1 MWRYIVFVVLQ
12 ALSLAGGQAMFKMF
26 IEKLK
31 VGAGSEDNIWAFQN
45 LLVTSKSYWWV
56 LTFMTILFGA
66 SFTLWAYVLK
76 KMDFS
81 QAYPLSSL
89 SFIFGMFLA
98 CLLFP
103 QETIHLTRWIGVVL
117 IVVGCVLISMK

>member
-1 MWRYIVFVVLQ
+1 MWEYIIFVILQ
-12 ALSLAGGQAMFKMF
+12 ALSLAGGQAMFKLF
-26 IEKLK
+26 VDKL
-31 VGAGSEDNIWAFQN
+31 GEGGWAYQN
-45 LLVTSKSYWWV
+45 LKATSVNNWWLLALMV
-56 LTFMTILFGA
+56 LFFGA
-66 SFTLWAYVLK
+66 SFVLWAYVVK

-98 CLLFP
+98 FFLF
-103 QETIHLTRWIGVVL
+103 QESIPFTRWIGVVL

>member
-1 MWRYIVFVVLQ
+1 MWEYIIFVILQ
-12 ALSLAGGQAMFKMF
+12 ALSLANGQAMFKLF
-26 IEKLK
+26 VDKL
-31 VGAGSEDNIWAFQN
+31 GEGGWAYQN
-45 LLVTSKSYWWV
+45 LKTTSISNWWV
-56 LTFMTILFGA
+56 LALMVLFFGA
-66 SFTLWAYVLK
+66 SFALWAYVVK

-98 CLLFP
+98 FFLF
-103 QETIHLTRWIGVVL
+103 QESIPFTRWIGVVL

>member
-1 MWRYIVFVVLQ
+1 MWEYIIFVVLQ
-12 ALSLAGGQAMFKMF
+12 ALSLAGGQAMFKLF
-26 IEKLK
+26 VDKL
-31 VGAGSEDNIWAFQN
+31 GAGGWAYQN
-45 LLVTSKSYWWV
+45 LKATSVSNWWV
-56 LTFMTILFGA
+56 LALMVLFFGT
-66 SFTLWAYVLK
+66 SFVLWAYVVK

-98 CLLFP
+98 FFLF
-103 QETIHLTRWIGVVL
+103 QESIPFTRWIGVVL

>member
-1 MWRYIVFVVLQ
+1 MWEYIIFVVLQ

-31 VGAGSEDNIWAFQN
+31 LGASSEENIWAFQN
-45 LLVTSKSYWWV
+45 LLVTSKTYWWV
-56 LTFMTILFGA
+56 LTAMTLLFGA

-76 KMDFS
+76 KMEFS

-98 CLLFP
+98 FFLF
-103 QETIHLTRWIGVVL
+103 QESIPFTRWIGVVL

>member
-1 MWRYIVFVVLQ
+1 MWKYLIFVVLQ
-12 ALSLAGGQAMFKMF
+12 ALSLAGGQAMFKKF
-26 IEKLK
+26 IIEL
-31 VGAGSEDNIWAFQN
+31 GDGGWALQN

-56 LTFMTILFGA
+56 LTLMVMFFSA
-66 SFTLWAYVLK
+66 SFILWAYVLK
-76 KMDFS
+76 NMDFS

-98 CLLFP
+98 YFMFP
-103 QETIHLTRWIGVVL
+103 AEVIHPTRWIGVVL

>member
-1 MWRYIVFVVLQ
+1 MWKYIIFVVLQ
-12 ALSLAGGQAMFKMF
+12 ALSLAGGQAMFKVF

-31 VGAGSEDNIWAFQN
+31 MGAGSEENIWAFQN
-45 LLVTSKSYWWV
+45 LLVTSKTYWWV
-56 LTFMTILFGA
+56 LTSMTLLFGA

-76 KMDFS
+76 KMEFS

-98 CLLFP
+98 FFL
-103 QETIHLTRWIGVVL
+103 IHESIPLTRWIGVVL

>member
-1 MWRYIVFVVLQ
+1 MWEYIIFVILQ
-12 ALSLAGGQAMFKMF
+12 ALSLAGGQAMFKLF
-26 IEKLK
+26 VDKLGEEGW
-31 VGAGSEDNIWAFQN
+31 VYQN
-45 LLVTSKSYWWV
+45 LKATSVNNWWILALMV
-56 LTFMTILFGA
+56 LFFGA
-66 SFTLWAYVLK
+66 SFVLWAYVVK

-98 CLLFP
+98 FFLF
-103 QETIHLTRWIGVVL
+103 QESIPFTRWIGVVF

>member
-1 MWRYIVFVVLQ
+1 MWEYIIFVILQ
-12 ALSLAGGQAMFKMF
+12 ALSLAGGQAMFKLF
-26 IEKLK
+26 VDKL
-31 VGAGSEDNIWAFQN
+31 GEGGWAYRN
-45 LLVTSKSYWWV
+45 LKTTSVSNWWV
-56 LTFMTILFGA
+56 LALMVLFFGA
-66 SFTLWAYVLK
+66 SFALWAYVVK

-98 CLLFP
+98 FFLF
-103 QETIHLTRWIGVVL
+103 QESIPFTRWIGVVL

>member
-1 MWRYIVFVVLQ
+1 MWEYIIFVILQ
-12 ALSLAGGQAMFKMF
+12 ALSLAGGQAMFKLF
-26 IEKLK
+26 VDKL
-31 VGAGSEDNIWAFQN
+31 GEGGWAYQN
-45 LLVTSKSYWWV
+45 LKATSISNWWV
-56 LTFMTILFGA
+56 LTLMVLFFGA
-66 SFTLWAYVLK
+66 SFAIWAYVVK

-98 CLLFP
+98 FFLF
-103 QETIHLTRWIGVVL
+103 QESIPFTRWIGVVL

>member
-1 MWRYIVFVVLQ
+1 MWEYIIFVILQ
-12 ALSLAGGQAMFKMF
+12 ALSLAGGQAMFKLF
-26 IEKLK
+26 VDKL
-31 VGAGSEDNIWAFQN
+31 GEGGWAYQN
-45 LLVTSKSYWWV
+45 LKATSINNWWV
-56 LTFMTILFGA
+56 LALMVLFFGA
-66 SFTLWAYVLK
+66 SFVFWAYVVK

-98 CLLFP
+98 FFLF
-103 QETIHLTRWIGVVL
+103 QESIPFTRWIGVVL

>member
-1 MWRYIVFVVLQ
+1 MWEYIIFVILQ
-12 ALSLAGGQAMFKMF
+12 ALSLAGGQAMFKLF
-26 IEKLK
+26 VDKL
-31 VGAGSEDNIWAFQN
+31 GEG
-45 LLVTSKSYWWV
+45 
-56 LTFMTILFGA
+56 GC
-66 SFTLWAYVLK
+66 WAYVLK

-98 CLLFP
+98 FFLF
-103 QETIHLTRWIGVVL
+103 QESIPFTRWIGVVL

>member
-1 MWRYIVFVVLQ
+1 MWEYIIFVILQ
-12 ALSLAGGQAMFKMF
+12 ALSLAGGQAMFKLF
-26 IEKLK
+26 VDKL
-31 VGAGSEDNIWAFQN
+31 GEGGWAYQN
-45 LLVTSKSYWWV
+45 LRTTSINNWWV
-56 LTFMTILFGA
+56 LALMVLFFGA
-66 SFTLWAYVLK
+66 SFALWAYVVK

-98 CLLFP
+98 FFLF
-103 QETIHLTRWIGVVL
+103 QESIPFTRWIGVVL

>member
-1 MWRYIVFVVLQ
+1 MWEYIIFVILQ
-12 ALSLAGGQAMFKMF
+12 ALSLAGGQAMFKLF
-26 IEKLK
+26 VDKL
-31 VGAGSEDNIWAFQN
+31 GEGGWAYQN
-45 LLVTSKSYWWV
+45 LRTTSINNWWV
-56 LTFMTILFGA
+56 LALMVLFFGA
-66 SFTLWAYVLK
+66 SFALWVYVVK

-98 CLLFP
+98 FFLF
-103 QETIHLTRWIGVVL
+103 QESIPFTRWIGVVL

>member
-1 MWRYIVFVVLQ
+1 MWEYIIFVILQ
-12 ALSLAGGQAMFKMF
+12 ALSLAGGQAMFKLF
-26 IEKLK
+26 VDKL
-31 VGAGSEDNIWAFQN
+31 GEGGWAYQN
-45 LLVTSKSYWWV
+45 LRTTSINNWWV
-56 LTFMTILFGA
+56 LALMVLFFGA
-66 SFTLWAYVLK
+66 SFALWAYVVK

-98 CLLFP
+98 FFLF
-103 QETIHLTRWIGVVL
+103 QESIPCTRWIGVVL

>member
-1 MWRYIVFVVLQ
+1 MWEYIIFVVLQ
-12 ALSLAGGQAMFKMF
+12 ALSLSGGQAMFKMF

-31 VGAGSEDNIWAFQN
+31 LSAGSSENIWAIQN
-45 LLVTSKSYWWV
+45 VLATSKVYWWV
-56 LTFMTILFGA
+56 PTIMTVLFGV
-66 SFTLWAYVLK
+66 SITLWAYVLK
-76 KMDFS
+76 KMEFS

-98 CLLFP
+98 FFLFHESIP
-103 QETIHLTRWIGVVL
+103 FTRWIGVIL

>member
-1 MWRYIVFVVLQ
+1 
-12 ALSLAGGQAMFKMF
+12 MFKLF
-26 IEKLK
+26 VDKL
-31 VGAGSEDNIWAFQN
+31 GEGGWAYQN
-45 LLVTSKSYWWV
+45 LKTTSISNWWV
-56 LTFMTILFGA
+56 LALMVLFFGA
-66 SFTLWAYVLK
+66 SFGLWAYVVK

-98 CLLFP
+98 FFLF
-103 QETIHLTRWIGVVL
+103 QESIPFTRWIGVVL

>member
-1 MWRYIVFVVLQ
+1 MWEYIIFVILQ
-12 ALSLAGGQAMFKMF
+12 ALSLAGGQAMFKLF
-26 IEKLK
+26 VDKLGEGGW
-31 VGAGSEDNIWAFQN
+31 VYQN
-45 LLVTSKSYWWV
+45 LKATSVNNWWV
-56 LTFMTILFGA
+56 LALMVLFFGA
-66 SFTLWAYVLK
+66 SFALWAYVVK

-98 CLLFP
+98 FFLFHESIP
-103 QETIHLTRWIGVVL
+103 FTRWIGVVL